1 MSKHFNL
8 FTLLLISALP
18 RCDASLHSI
27 EPVKEAGD
35 HLREL
40 VVVEKDPTHIRTIP
54 NRREVTNTE
63 LFDHLTD
70 LLGSFSE
77 TSDCLTSVTYLKGTS
92 NLRPTSYLL
101 TSFTGISSKEL
112 RSLHRVFLEQF
123 SEYREEQDRGK
134 GTLIKLAFRGNTLTS
149 DPEIPFTLTLKE
161 SALTDEEKSTLLST
175 DDSFGSLTLHLHFL
189 KGSYRFSHARETLDL
204 LATNPDFD
212 HIYLRRLEPF
222 ALSGT
227 LSHYKATFSY
237 DLRSTS
243 HSLDGD
249 DEDNDENPVKINPL
263 PTFDVYLYPTS

>member
-8 FTLLLISALP
+8 FTLLLISAFP
-18 RCDASLHSI
+18 QCEASLHSI

-35 HLREL
+35 HLRGL
-40 VVVEKDPTHIRTIP
+40 VIVDKKPTHLRTIP
-54 NRREVTNTE
+54 TSREVTNTE

-92 NLRPTSYLL
+92 TLRPTSYLL

-112 RSLHRVFLEQF
+112 RSLQRVFLEQF
-123 SEYREEQDRGK
+123 SEYREEQDRGN
-134 GTLIKLAFRGNTLTS
+134 GTVIKLAFRGNTLTS
-149 DPEIPFTLTLKE
+149 GLGIPFTLTLKE

-175 DDSFGSLTLHLHFL
+175 DDSLGSLILHLHFL

-204 LATNPDFD
+204 LKTGPDFD

-222 ALSGT
+222 TLSSA

-237 DLRSTS
+237 DLRSVS
-243 HSLDGD
+243 HSLND
-249 DEDNDENPVKINPL
+249 DEDSDETPVKINPL